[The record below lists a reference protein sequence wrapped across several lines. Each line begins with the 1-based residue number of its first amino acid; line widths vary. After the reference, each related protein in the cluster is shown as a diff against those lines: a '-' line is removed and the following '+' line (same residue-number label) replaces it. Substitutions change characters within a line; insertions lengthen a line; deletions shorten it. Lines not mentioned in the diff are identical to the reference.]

1 MVIPIRHENMS
12 ARRWPVVTIA
22 LVAINIAVFGITY
35 RSIQEQNEQLTPVK
49 NHLLML
55 AAMHPELEVPQE
67 VQAFI
72 TKFRERNPDT
82 WKVLEN
88 PNRRLEDAWDARI
101 RLLDTT
107 APMQEEMD
115 SLASEYVRLTAS
127 SVVERYAFFPSA
139 PKPLAYLTATFL
151 HGGWLHLIS
160 NMWFLWLAGFVLEDK
175 WGRILYPLFYL
186 VAGAAALQVH
196 AWMNSG
202 SIAATLGASGAVAA
216 LMGAFLIRFPK
227 VNIEILLI
235 MGFRLFRFK
244 APAYTLLPFWVLME
258 VFDGLLWGQYSA
270 VAHWAHV
277 GGFAFGALA
286 GVVMRY
292 SGLERKAEALVE
304 AKVDPKNEAV
314 VQANELA
321 AQGQID
327 PAIALLKQHLVAQPD
342 AVDACML
349 LQELC
354 FQKNDI
360 DACREA
366 TLKLCELHVRARDSE
381 TAFQYY
387 KVFLN
392 TGGSKLPASLWLN
405 LCRLAEDKQ
414 EFERALEEYKKLAAA
429 YPAQRESLQAQL
441 GAGKICLKR
450 LNRFEDALRYYEAA
464 SASPVPHLDWE
475 QNIAI
480 GIRDAKVALS
490 PQLSSK

>member
-1 MVIPIRHENMS
+1 MFIPIRHENMS

-22 LVAINIAVFGITY
+22 LIAINIAVFGITY
-35 RSIQEQNEQLTPVK
+35 RSMEQENEQLIPVK
-49 NHLLML
+49 HHLLML
-55 AAMHPELEVPQE
+55 AAMHPELEVPGE
-67 VQAFI
+67 VQGFV
-72 TKFRERNPDT
+72 TRFRERNPDT
-82 WKVLEN
+82 WKIWQN
-88 PNRRLEDAWDARI
+88 PSRRIEDDWDARM

-107 APMQEEMD
+107 LPMQEEMD
-115 SLASEYVRLTAS
+115 SLAGKYMELTAS
-127 SVVERYAFFPSA
+127 SIHERYAFFPA
-139 PKPLAYLTATFL
+139 DPKPLAYLTATFL
-151 HGGWLHLIS
+151 HGGWLHLIG

-175 WGRILYPLFYL
+175 WGRIVYPVFYL

-202 SIAATLGASGAVAA
+202 SVGAALGASGAVAG

-227 VNIEILLI
+227 VRIEILL
-235 MGFRLFRFK
+235 MTGFRMFRLK
-244 APAYTLLPFWVLME
+244 APAYALLPFWLLME
-258 VFDGLLWGQYSA
+258 IFDGLLWGQFSA

-286 GVVMRY
+286 AVVMRY

-314 VQANELA
+314 VQANDLV

-327 PAIALLKQHLVAQPD
+327 QAIAVLKQHLAAQPD

-354 FQKNDI
+354 FRKNDI

-381 TAFQYY
+381 AAFQYY

-392 TGGSKLPASLWLN
+392 TGGSRLPASLWLN

-429 YPAQRESLQAQL
+429 YPEQRESLQAQL

-450 LNRFEDALRYYEAA
+450 MNRFEDALRFYEAA

-475 QNIAI
+475 QNITM
-480 GIRDAKVALS
+480 GIREAKAALT